1 MPCADNVWATI
12 CTLSR
17 SASYTAA
24 RRVSTSYCGIRGFAV
39 GVNMPPVAIILMAR
53 APSLTC
59 RRIACTTCSLVSA
72 SVPKN
77 QQWPEVMVIGVPAQ
91 ISLGPGMAPDS
102 MPFRMENETSL
113 RAPISRTV
121 VVPLIRMRRMALV
134 ARMSSLSGFSVRASS
149 CALGP
154 AEQCMWQ
161 CASHRPGRS
170 ETSPRSRTV

>member
-1 MPCADNVWATI
+1 M
-12 CTLSR
+12 
-17 SASYTAA
+17 
-24 RRVSTSYCGIRGFAV
+24 
-39 GVNMPPVAIILMAR
+39 
-53 APSLTC
+53 
-59 RRIACTTCSLVSA
+59 
-72 SVPKN
+72 
-77 QQWPEVMVIGVPAQ
+77 IGVPAQ

-161 CASHRPGRS
+161 CASQRPGRS
-170 ETSPRSRTV
+170 DTSPRSRTVYLDPMSDGSCDAGVTAVIRPSSTRTAWSSSHPETSALATREAMKTVFFGTITPVGRITPQPRP